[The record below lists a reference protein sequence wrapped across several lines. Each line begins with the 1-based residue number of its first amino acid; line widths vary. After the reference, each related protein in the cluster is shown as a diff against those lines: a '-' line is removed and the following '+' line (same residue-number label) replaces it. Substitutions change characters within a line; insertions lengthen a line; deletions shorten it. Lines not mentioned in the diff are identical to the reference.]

1 MMLQNLAD
9 EDIACLLDGG
19 FLFRDI
25 PGEISDAIEKTGDGC
40 YWIGGLHQRRTRP
53 HGVDLATYPK
63 LQDLLMEH
71 KITFDDI
78 RANWKF
84 RRCWV

>member
-1 MMLQNLAD
+1 MQGWTD
-9 EDIACLLDGG
+9 EDIVGLLGRG

-25 PGEISDAIEKTGDGC
+25 PGEISDAIEKTGDGR
-40 YWIGGLHQRRTRP
+40 YWIGGLYQRRTRP
-53 HGVDLATYPK
+53 HGVDLATYPT
-63 LQDLLMEH
+63 LQDLFIEH
-71 KITFDDI
+71 NVTFDDI